1 MNFGHRK
8 ADGRKIYGCIE
19 TDCRKLCGDG
29 QKKGGTSGV
38 SYADTR
44 LFRRNV
50 HRAGGRGGSVA
61 SAAMTNASASRIA
74 SALVFPA
81 GLALVV
87 CTGAELS
94 LGTA

>member
-1 MNFGHRK
+1 MIASKQIAENYV
-8 ADGRKIYGCIE
+8 AE
-19 TDCRKLCGDG
+19 
-29 QKKGGTSGV
+29 KGGTSGV

-44 LFRRNV
+44 LF
-50 HRAGGRGGSVA
+50 AGMFIALAGAGASVA